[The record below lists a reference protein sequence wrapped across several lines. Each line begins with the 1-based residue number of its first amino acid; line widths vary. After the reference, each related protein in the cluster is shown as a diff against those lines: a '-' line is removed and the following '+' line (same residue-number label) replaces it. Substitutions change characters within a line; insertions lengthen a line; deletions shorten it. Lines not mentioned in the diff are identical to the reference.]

1 MNSRNIMVAAMM
13 ASEQFQ
19 TMAPG
24 KDGRMRQRRQRERK
38 CGRQTEEA
46 VRAKDGARDTMVHEL

>member
-1 MNSRNIMVAAMM
+1 MM